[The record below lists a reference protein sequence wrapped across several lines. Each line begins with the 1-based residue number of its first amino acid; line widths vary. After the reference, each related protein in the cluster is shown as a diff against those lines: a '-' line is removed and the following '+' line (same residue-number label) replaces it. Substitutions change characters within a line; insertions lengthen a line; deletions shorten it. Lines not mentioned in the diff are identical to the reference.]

1 MKKRNLLIAFLIL
14 ITITLFIV
22 FYIKDNT
29 KNNHNENH
37 ELEKHRESIQFS
49 PKQIEEFGIELSQV
63 QIGSLDNEL
72 ELTGEIKI
80 DEDKLAHIVV
90 YSSGIV
96 VQVNKSLGDFVNKS
110 EVLAVIDSPEISNLQ
125 EEHLEATARL
135 EIAEANYEREKQ
147 LQKED
152 LTTQADFL
160 SAKDEYIKSQHDLH
174 ITERKLKIFG
184 FNDAEIN
191 KLTHGHQNKFDYYRI
206 TAPYSGT
213 INKKN
218 ISKGEALER
227 NAEVFTIADLSS
239 VWIDFNLYQKDLP
252 FIKSGQKIS
261 IHIPNLNGDLIGVID
276 FISPMIGENTRTAF
290 ARVILNNSNN
300 SLKPGTFVTGKIKTS
315 QSEKKLL
322 IKKTAIQELDGQKVV
337 FIKRNDNFTVQ
348 EIEIGQGGEDYVEI
362 LTGLSQEDIYVS
374 TNSFILKAE
383 LEKNEISDSHSH

>member
-1 MKKRNLLIAFLIL
+1 MKKRNLLIAFLVL
-14 ITITLFIV
+14 ITVTLFFV
-22 FYIKDNT
+22 FYIKQNT
-29 KNNHNENH
+29 KNNHKESH
-37 ELEKHRESIQFS
+37 ELEKHGDSIQFS
-49 PKQIEEFGIELSQV
+49 PKQMEELEIELSQV
-63 QIGSLDNEL
+63 KLESLDNEL

-80 DEDKLAHIVV
+80 NEDNLAHIVL

-96 VQVNKSLGDFVNKS
+96 VQVNKSLGDFVNKFD
-110 EVLAVIDSPEISNLQ
+110 VLAVVDSPEISNLQ

-147 LQKED
+147 LQDED

-184 FNDAEIN
+184 FNDTEIN
-191 KLTHGHQNKFDYYRI
+191 KLTHGHQNKFNYYRI

-213 INKKN
+213 IIEKN
-218 ISKGEALER
+218 ISKGEALEL

-252 FIKSGQKIS
+252 FIKPGQKIS
-261 IHIPNLNGDLIGVID
+261 INIPNSNENISGVVD
-276 FISPMIGENTRTAF
+276 FISPLIGENTRTAF
-290 ARVILNNSNN
+290 ARVILDNSNN
-300 SLKPGTFVTGKIKTS
+300 SLKPGTFVTGKIQAS

-322 IKKTAIQELDGQKVV
+322 IKKTAIQEINGKKIV
-337 FIKRNDNFTVQ
+337 FIKQENTFKAQ
-348 EIEIGQGGEDYVEI
+348 EIKTGQQSKDYVEI
-362 LTGLSQEDIYVS
+362 LTGLSQENIYVS

-383 LEKNEISDSHSH
+383 LEKSKISDNHSH